1 MEIENMTDKQ
11 FDVLMN
17 SIIQI
22 VKDIVFAISFCTVFI
37 LMFSSCKELYP
48 ITKTAEGYTFEID
61 ENQKVTLIKIDNST
75 EIVEIPSKISSY
87 DVKKLG
93 GDRVIGGILFSMTY
107 DGLFEGDSTVKEII
121 IPEGVEIVGDQAI
134 KDCPNLEKI
143 AMPSTL
149 TDIEIDDCSSLYK
162 IDIPANVTNFS
173 ILRCDNLNEIKIADG
188 NTLIEYFCFQD
199 CSSLKSIIL
208 PNRIE
213 QIPDLALSRC
223 YSLETVSIP
232 QSVKSI
238 GDDAFEWCGA
248 LRKIKLPENLE
259 SIGLYAFRDCDSLK
273 SIVLPQKITSIEC
286 GTFYGCGSLVE
297 LDLPTNI
304 EVIVNSAFKDCTSL
318 ERINIYEKCTQI
330 GDTAFEGC
338 DKLTI
343 YGIKGSYA
351 EQYAKKHNIPFE
363 KLDTTIQSVN

>member
-1 MEIENMTDKQ
+1 MKTTKLIRVN
-11 FDVLMN
+11 
-17 SIIQI
+17 
-22 VKDIVFAISFCTVFI
+22 IVFAISFCTVFI
-37 LMFSSCKELYP
+37 LMVSSCKELYP

-61 ENQKVTLIKIDNST
+61 ENQNATLIKTDILAET
-75 EIVEIPSKISSY
+75 IEIPSEISSY

-107 DGLFEGDSTVKEII
+107 DGLFEGNSTVKEII

-134 KDCPNLEKI
+134 DSCENLEKI
-143 AMPSTL
+143 ALPNTL
-149 TDIEIDDCSSLYK
+149 AELQIINCDKLEK
-162 IDIPANVTNFS
+162 VDIPGSVTS
-173 ILRCDNLNEIKIADG
+173 LSLLGCDNLKEINFTDSDMIIND
-188 NTLIEYFCFQD
+188 FCFEG
-199 CSSLKSIIL
+199 SGLESILL
-208 PNRIE
+208 PNRLE
-213 QIPDLALSRC
+213 KIPELAFSGC
-223 YSLETVSIP
+223 VQLETVSIP